1 MSNPEVST
9 PLGDKHK
16 KKIILDI
23 LKFVLFLGIGIFF
36 IWWFLLKLDAEQKVA
51 IWQSFLSAN
60 WSWVAIVMVVSLLS
74 HFVRALRWRL
84 LFKPIGH
91 TPSLG
96 NTFGAV
102 MVTYLANLAFPRL
115 GEVMRCAMLR
125 TSDKI
130 PMEKSVGTVVTERLF
145 DTLMFVVIVLLGF
158 LLMFSSVKDFL
169 YDALSEKFSSLPTM
183 AGIAVAGVIML
194 ILLFVAYKLFHKKLL
209 KFSLYRKGFELIE
222 GCASGVKSILHLGPK
237 STVLFLIYSIV
248 IYFLYI
254 AGGWLILKAFG
265 DTQMLGFQTAFVIYL
280 FGSVG
285 MMISQGGLGA
295 YPVLVWQA
303 LAIYGIGESTGLA
316 CGWLLWG
323 SQQAIVIVVGLA
335 FLIYFSLLKNKGG
348 SAHNGEIKK

>member
-1 MSNPEVST
+1 MKK
-9 PLGDKHK
+9 DKK
-16 KKIILDI
+16 SFLLDL
-23 LKFVLFLGIGIFF
+23 LKFIVFLGIGVFF

-60 WSWVAIVMVVSLLS
+60 WRWVAVVMIISLLS

-84 LFKPIGH
+84 LFKPIGYY
-91 TPSLG
+91 PSLG

-158 LLMFSSVKDFL
+158 LLMFSSVKDFI
-169 YDALSEKFSSLPTM
+169 YDSLSEKFSTLPSM
-183 AGIAVAGVIML
+183 VGIAVAGVAALVI
-194 ILLFVAYKLFHKKLL
+194 LFVIYKLFHEKLL
-209 KFSLYRKGFELIE
+209 KFKPYNKAFEMIK

-237 STVLFLIYSIV
+237 SSILFIVYSAI

-254 AGGWLILKAFG
+254 AGGWLILKALS
-265 DTQMLGFQTAFVIYL
+265 DTQALGFQTAFVIYL

-303 LAIYGIGESTGLA
+303 LALYGVGETTGLA

-335 FLIYFSLLKNKGG
+335 FLIYFSLLKK
-348 SAHNGEIKK
+348 ERK

>member
-1 MSNPEVST
+1 MKKR
-9 PLGDKHK
+9 LGN
-16 KKIILDI
+16 I

-36 IWWFLLKLDAEQKVA
+36 IYWFLLKLDADQKAA
-51 IWQSFLSAN
+51 IWQSFLSAH
-60 WSWVAIVMVVSLLS
+60 WGWVGLVMLVSILS

-84 LFKPIGH
+84 LFKPLDH
-91 TPSLG
+91 HPSVF

-130 PMEKSVGTVVTERLF
+130 PMERSLGTVVTERLF
-145 DTLMFVVIVLLGF
+145 DTLMFFLIVLLGF
-158 LLMFSSVKDFL
+158 LLMFKSVKDFL
-169 YDALSEKFSSLPTM
+169 YDALSQRFSAIPTL
-183 AGIAVAGVIML
+183 AGIAAAGVVV
-194 ILLFVAYKLFHKKLL
+194 LLLTVVAYKLFHEKLL
-209 KFSLYRKGFELIE
+209 RFPFYRKMHQLVLGTID
-222 GCASGVKSILHLGPK
+222 GIKSILHLGPQ
-237 STVLFLIYSIV
+237 SFILFIIYSIA

-254 AGGWLILKAFG
+254 AGGWVILKAFA
-265 DTQMLGFQTAFVIYL
+265 DTASLGLSTAFVIYL

-303 LAIYGIGESTGLA
+303 LAIYGIGEATGLA

-323 SQQAIVIVVGLA
+323 SQQIVVLVLGLVY
-335 FLIYFSLLKNKGG
+335 LIYFSLLKKKANKT
-348 SAHNGEIKK
+348 SDTNSL

>member
-1 MSNPEVST
+1 MN
-9 PLGDKHK
+9 K
-16 KKIILDI
+16 KRLTDL
-23 LKFVLFLGIGIFF
+23 LKFAVFLGIGLFF
-36 IWWFLLKLDAEQKVA
+36 IWWFLLKLDAGQKNA
-51 IWQSFLSAN
+51 IWQSFLGAN
-60 WSWVAIVMVVSLLS
+60 WGWVAVVMIVSLLS

-84 LFKPIGH
+84 LFKPLGLS
-91 TPSLG
+91 PSLG

-145 DTLMFVVIVLLGF
+145 DTVMFVIIVLLGI
-158 LLMFSSVKDFL
+158 LLMFNSVKDFI
-169 YDALSEKFSSLPTM
+169 YDSLSEKFSALPNM
-183 AGIAVAGVIML
+183 AVIAAVGVGCL
-194 ILLFVAYKLFHKKLL
+194 VLLFVAYKLFHQRLLRFKLYS
-209 KFSLYRKGFELIE
+209 KVFELLQ
-222 GCASGVKSILHLGPK
+222 GCVDGVKSILHLGPR
-237 STVLFLIYSIV
+237 STILFLVYSAI

-254 AGGWLILKAFG
+254 AGGWIILKAFG
-265 DTQMLGFQTAFVIYL
+265 DTQALGFQTAFVIYL

-303 LAIYGIGESTGLA
+303 LALYNVGESTGLA

-335 FLIYFSLLKNKGG
+335 FLIYFSLLKNK
-348 SAHNGEIKK
+348 KT

>member
-1 MSNPEVST
+1 MKK
-9 PLGDKHK
+9 DKK
-16 KKIILDI
+16 SFLLDL
-23 LKFVLFLGIGIFF
+23 LKFIVFLGIGVFF

-60 WSWVAIVMVVSLLS
+60 WRWVAVVMIISLLS

-84 LFKPIGH
+84 LFKPIGYY
-91 TPSLG
+91 PSLG

-158 LLMFSSVKDFL
+158 LLMFSSVKDFI
-169 YDALSEKFSSLPTM
+169 YDSLSEKFSTLPSM
-183 AGIAVAGVIML
+183 VGITVAGVAALVI
-194 ILLFVAYKLFHKKLL
+194 LFVIYKLFHEKLL
-209 KFSLYRKGFELIE
+209 KFKPYNKAFEMIK
-222 GCASGVKSILHLGPK
+222 GCASGVKSILHLRPK
-237 STVLFLIYSIV
+237 SSILFIVYSAI

-265 DTQMLGFQTAFVIYL
+265 DTQALGFQTAFVIYL

-303 LAIYGIGESTGLA
+303 LALYGVGETTGLA

-335 FLIYFSLLKNKGG
+335 FLIYFSLLKK
-348 SAHNGEIKK
+348 ERK

>member
-1 MSNPEVST
+1 MT
-9 PLGDKHK
+9 DKRK
-16 KKIILDI
+16 KRLFDL
-23 LKFVLFLGIGIFF
+23 LKFVVFLGIGVFF
-36 IWWFLLKLDAEQKVA
+36 IWWFLLKLDNSQKIA
-51 IWQSFLSAN
+51 IWQSFLSAK
-60 WSWVAIVMVVSLLS
+60 WGWVAVVIVISLLS
-74 HFVRALRWRL
+74 HFVRALRWQL

-145 DTLMFVVIVLLGF
+145 DTLMFAVIVLMGF

-169 YDALSEKFSSLPTM
+169 YDSLSEKFNSLPTM
-183 AGIAVAGVIML
+183 AGIAVVGVVI
-194 ILLFVAYKLFHKKLL
+194 IISLFVIYKLFHHKLM
-209 KFSLYRKGFELIE
+209 KFSLYRKGIELLQ
-222 GCASGVKSILHLGPK
+222 GCTSGVKSILHLGTK
-237 STVLFLIYSIV
+237 STVLFLIYSAV

-254 AGGWLILKAFG
+254 AGGWVILKAFS
-265 DTQMLGFQTAFVIYL
+265 DTQALGLQTAFVIYL

-295 YPVLVWQA
+295 YPVLVWSA
-303 LAIYGIGESTGLA
+303 LALYGISETTGLA

-323 SQQAIVIVVGLA
+323 SQQAIVIIVGLA
-335 FLIYFSLLKNKGG
+335 FLIYFSLLKK
-348 SAHNGEIKK
+348 EKK

>member
-1 MSNPEVST
+1 MN
-9 PLGDKHK
+9 DKGK
-16 KKIILDI
+16 KRILDL
-23 LKFVLFLGIGIFF
+23 LKFIVFLGIGVFF
-36 IWWFLLKLDAEQKVA
+36 IWWFLLKLDSDQKA
-51 IWQSFLSAN
+51 SIWQSFLNAD
-60 WSWVAIVMVVSLLS
+60 WRWVVFAMAVSLLS
-74 HFVRALRWRL
+74 HFIRALRWRL

-145 DTLMFVVIVLLGF
+145 DTLMFVIIVLLGF
-158 LLMFSSVKDFL
+158 LLMFNSVKDFL
-169 YDALSEKFSSLPTM
+169 YDSLSAKFSSLPTM
-183 AGIAVAGVIML
+183 AGIAAAAVALL
-194 ILLFVAYKLFHKKLL
+194 IALFVVYKLFHDRLMH
-209 KFSLYRKGFELIE
+209 FSLYRKGFKLVE
-222 GCASGVKSILHLGPK
+222 GCATGVKSILHLGPK
-237 STVLFLIYSIV
+237 STTLFLVYSLI
-248 IYFLYI
+248 IYFLYV
-254 AGGWLILKAFG
+254 AGGWIIMKAFA
-265 DTQMLGFQTAFVIYL
+265 DTQALGFQTAFVIYL

-303 LAIYGIGESTGLA
+303 LALYGIGETTGLA
-316 CGWLLWG
+316 CGWLLWS

-335 FLIYFSLLKNKGG
+335 FLIYFSLLKKEKNR
-348 SAHNGEIKK
+348 

>member
-1 MSNPEVST
+1 
-9 PLGDKHK
+9 LKKDKK
-16 KKIILDI
+16 SFLLDL
-23 LKFVLFLGIGIFF
+23 LKFIVFLGIGVFF
-36 IWWFLLKLDAEQKVA
+36 IWWFLLKLDTEQKVA

-60 WSWVAIVMVVSLLS
+60 WRWVAVVMIISLLS

-84 LFKPIGH
+84 LFKPILYY
-91 TPSLG
+91 PSLG

-158 LLMFSSVKDFL
+158 LLMFSSVKDFI
-169 YDALSEKFSSLPTM
+169 YDSLSEKFSTLPSM
-183 AGIAVAGVIML
+183 VGIAVAGVAALVI
-194 ILLFVAYKLFHKKLL
+194 LFVIYKLFHEKLL
-209 KFSLYRKGFELIE
+209 KFKPYNKAFEMIK

-237 STVLFLIYSIV
+237 SSILFIVYSAI

-265 DTQMLGFQTAFVIYL
+265 DTQALGFQTAFVIYL

-303 LAIYGIGESTGLA
+303 LALYGVGETTGLA

-335 FLIYFSLLKNKGG
+335 FLIYFSLLKK
-348 SAHNGEIKK
+348 ERK

>member
-1 MSNPEVST
+1 M
-9 PLGDKHK
+9 
-16 KKIILDI
+16 
-23 LKFVLFLGIGIFF
+23 KFIVFLGIGVFF

-60 WSWVAIVMVVSLLS
+60 WRWVAVVMIISLLS

-84 LFKPIGH
+84 LFKPIGYY
-91 TPSLG
+91 PSLG

-158 LLMFSSVKDFL
+158 LLMFSSVKDFI
-169 YDALSEKFSSLPTM
+169 YDSLSEKFSTLPSM
-183 AGIAVAGVIML
+183 VGITVAGVAALVI
-194 ILLFVAYKLFHKKLL
+194 LFVIYKLFHEKLL
-209 KFSLYRKGFELIE
+209 KFKPYNKAFEMIK
-222 GCASGVKSILHLGPK
+222 GCASGVKSILHLRPK
-237 STVLFLIYSIV
+237 SSILFIVYSAI

-265 DTQMLGFQTAFVIYL
+265 DTQALGFQTAFVIYL

-303 LAIYGIGESTGLA
+303 LALYGVGETTGLA

-335 FLIYFSLLKNKGG
+335 FLIYFSLLKK
-348 SAHNGEIKK
+348 ERK

>member
-1 MSNPEVST
+1 MKK
-9 PLGDKHK
+9 DKK
-16 KKIILDI
+16 SFLLDL
-23 LKFVLFLGIGIFF
+23 LKFIVFLGIGVFF

-60 WSWVAIVMVVSLLS
+60 WRWVAIVMIISLLS

-84 LFKPIGH
+84 LFKPIGYY
-91 TPSLG
+91 PSLG

-158 LLMFSSVKDFL
+158 LLMFSSVKDFI
-169 YDALSEKFSSLPTM
+169 YDSLSEKFSTLPSM
-183 AGIAVAGVIML
+183 VGIAVAGVAALVI
-194 ILLFVAYKLFHKKLL
+194 LFVIYKLFHEKLL
-209 KFSLYRKGFELIE
+209 KFKPYNKAFEMIK

-237 STVLFLIYSIV
+237 SSILFIVYSAI

-265 DTQMLGFQTAFVIYL
+265 DTQALGFQTAFVIYL

-303 LAIYGIGESTGLA
+303 LALYGVGETTGLA

-335 FLIYFSLLKNKGG
+335 FLIYFSLLKK
-348 SAHNGEIKK
+348 ERK